1 MKHYNIIGILI
12 TDRLKHANKVHKIL
26 SKYGHDISTRLG
38 LHNNKDE
45 SPNGLIII
53 EVDEKSFKTI
63 EEDLKKLSGVK
74 VKSMRL

>member
-1 MKHYNIIGILI
+1 MKNYNIIGILI

-38 LHNNKDE
+38 LHNNKDN

-53 EVDEKSFKTI
+53 EV
-63 EEDLKKLSGVK
+63 EDSSYKKLKDELNQIEGIK
-74 VKSMRL
+74 IKSMKF